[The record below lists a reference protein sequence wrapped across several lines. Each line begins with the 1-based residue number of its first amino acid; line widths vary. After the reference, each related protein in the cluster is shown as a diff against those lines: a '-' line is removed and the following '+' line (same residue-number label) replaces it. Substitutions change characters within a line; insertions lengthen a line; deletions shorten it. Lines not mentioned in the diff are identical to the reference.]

1 MEEAKASKDKESE
14 IFIKSMSMKEKYVK
28 PELHVEKIELDL
40 YLLGGS
46 NNMVG
51 MGDDKSN
58 NFDADI
64 REIFEDTDN
73 GSLW

>member
-14 IFIKSMSMKEKYVK
+14 IFIKSKSMKEKYVK

-40 YLLGGS
+40 CLLGGS
-46 NNMVG
+46 KVDIG
-51 MGDDKSN
+51 GGTSN
-58 NFDADI
+58 NFNEADI